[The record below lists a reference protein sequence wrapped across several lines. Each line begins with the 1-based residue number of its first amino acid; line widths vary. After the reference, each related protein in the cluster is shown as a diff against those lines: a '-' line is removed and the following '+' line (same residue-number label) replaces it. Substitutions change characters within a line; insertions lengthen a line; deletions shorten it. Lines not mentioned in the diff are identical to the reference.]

1 MQTLLRVCRNVL
13 TARAPAV
20 WTEPQNRDLM
30 VDARMYRDYKR
41 RKMVKEYAFERLQY
55 TAMKRNDI
63 LPKALQEVVSQ
74 ELHAFPL
81 NSCFTRMHNRC
92 VLTSRARSVDV
103 RYRMARM
110 AWRHLADYNKLSG
123 VQRAM
128 WPL

>member
-1 MQTLLRVCRNVL
+1 MTTIHKN
-13 TARAPAV
+13 
-20 WTEPQNRDLM
+20 TEQYSLSEQ
-30 VDARMYRDYKR
+30 
-41 RKMVKEYAFERLQY
+41 MVKEYAFERLQY

-128 WPL
+128 WLRSLFVSFQQ